1 MKLEQLIELAK
12 EVEMAD
18 PIDWEGLSISE
29 SAAYTLI
36 ASSILERYE
45 SGEIDNTVLD
55 RFTPK
60 NGHIAKLH
68 CANSEHHLLIIR
80 HQCQGKSARN
90 GGPACS
96 TLRAVN
102 NHHYPLRDKSFCRD
116 LSCALHDR

>member
-45 SGEIDNTVLD
+45 NNEIDNTVCLLYTSPSPRD
-55 RFTPK
+55 RTRSRMP
-60 NGHIAKLH
+60 
-68 CANSEHHLLIIR
+68 S
-80 HQCQGKSARN
+80 SA
-90 GGPACS
+90 
-96 TLRAVN
+96 
-102 NHHYPLRDKSFCRD
+102 
-116 LSCALHDR
+116 